1 MDMKRL
7 EALEE
12 RIRKAAGLIRSLKEE
27 RGALDKRLA
36 EREGEIEDLRARLE
50 SAEESGTD
58 AAGIKELAELRAE
71 RGEILA
77 RVEKML
83 RMLDDASALAGAEDL
98 LAAIDDAD

>member
-1 MDMKRL
+1 MKRL

-12 RIRKAAGLIRSLKEE
+12 KIRKAAGLIRSLKEE
-27 RGALDKRLA
+27 RAALDKRLA

-50 SAEESGTD
+50 SAGESRADEE
-58 AAGIKELAELRAE
+58 ALKELEDLRAE

-83 RMLDDASALAGAEDL
+83 RMLDDASALAGTEDL